1 MSGGHFDY
9 YQYHINEIAE
19 HLEKDIVDV
28 EYGKSIG
35 KVKKSELCGHLV
47 DVNSENNR
55 RLWPMWLM
63 EMCCQFKTKEEL
75 IENLKK
81 WYVCYEK
88 DGKFF
93 IDNAEGPGVFEVVVD
108 NQEYWEFADGKWH
121 YEIDDPEVL
130 EEFKKG
136 LKILKMAAIY
146 AQRIDW
152 LLSGDDG
159 DDSFKRRLKEELDE
173 LESKPLVDYEK
184 YFERL
189 KDDAYDE

>member
-9 YQYHINEIAE
+9 YQHHIDEIAE

-55 RLWPMWLM
+55 RFWPMWLM

-75 IENLKK
+75 IDNLKK
-81 WYVCYEK
+81 WYSFYEK

-108 NQEYWEFADGKWH
+108 NQEYEEFADGKWH

-130 EEFKKG
+130 DELKKG

-159 DDSFKRRLKEELDE
+159 DESFKRRLKEELDE
-173 LESKPLVDYEK
+173 LESKSLVDYGK
-184 YFERL
+184 WFETS
-189 KDDAYDE
+189 KDDVDE